1 MTKKIVLIGAGGF
14 GREVASIIQVLNMA
28 ADHRN
33 WEHPYELLG
42 FLDDSENFHEG
53 MLINGLPWLGKKEWI
68 LDHKDEVV
76 CNCTIGTPH
85 VKRKIQEDLTAQ
97 GVEFETIA
105 AWGSYIADYTK
116 IGKGCVFYGGVMI
129 AVNSEI
135 GDGVLLN
142 QGVTIGHDAIV
153 GDYSI
158 IMPATGVSGKCKIGS
173 EVFVGGHAFFVPG
186 RKVGD
191 GATVAAGSIVFSNV
205 KAGTTVL
212 GNPAKR
218 MKAIE

>member
-42 FLDDSENFHEG
+42 FLDDSDEFHEG

-76 CNCTIGTPH
+76 CNCTIATPK
-85 VKRKIQEDLTAQ
+85 VKRKIQEELTAQ
-97 GVEFETIA
+97 GVEFETIV
-105 AWGSYIADYTK
+105 AWGGYIADYTK
-116 IGKGCVFYGGVMI
+116 IGKGCVFYGGVTI
-129 AVNSEI
+129 AVNCEI
-135 GDGVLLN
+135 GDGVLMN
-142 QGVTIGHDAIV
+142 QDVTIGHDSTI
-153 GDYSI
+153 GDYTI
-158 IMPATGVSGKCKIGS
+158 IMPTTGVSGKCHIGS
-173 EVFVGGHAFFVPG
+173 EVFIGGHAFFIPG